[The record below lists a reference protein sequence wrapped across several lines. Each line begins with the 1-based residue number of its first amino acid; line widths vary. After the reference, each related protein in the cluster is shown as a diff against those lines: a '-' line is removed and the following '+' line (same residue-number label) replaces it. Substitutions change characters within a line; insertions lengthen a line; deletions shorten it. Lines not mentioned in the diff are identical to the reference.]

1 MGTKAVVQTVMII
14 NREDNEESAARII
27 GTDLYVGDNS
37 LPYENTPCGANP

>member
-1 MGTKAVVQTVMII
+1 MGSTSVVQTVMII
-14 NREDNEESAARII
+14 NRENYAALEARII